1 MASKKENNGK
11 NNVTA
16 RWLLVATTFFAL
28 LSFFAIGR
36 IVYLQY
42 FWKPD
47 PRVLKMNDFK
57 LQAQKHHRLRGAT
70 ACNHDSDLP
79 R

>member
-1 MASKKENNGK
+1 MAGKKENTGK

-42 FWKPD
+42 F
-47 PRVLKMNDFK
+47 
-57 LQAQKHHRLRGAT
+57 
-70 ACNHDSDLP
+70 
-79 R
+79 